1 MKIWL
6 FLNNQIDEQI
16 NRMRM
21 FSIPYKFKKLFK
33 KKKRISLKIEG
44 IFRIMHKLVK
54 LILLSHSFLNW
65 KFNQFNQTR
74 HQNYSIFFLSFWN
87 QWYEDYI
94 GTNCFWVNWYRVFY
108 VRRLFQERLEIKLY
122 VLRKLRAR
130 GSVLSLVPHTYMFL
144 GSGACRL
151 S

>member
-1 MKIWL
+1 
-6 FLNNQIDEQI
+6 
-16 NRMRM
+16 
-21 FSIPYKFKKLFK
+21 
-33 KKKRISLKIEG
+33 
-44 IFRIMHKLVK
+44 MHKLVK

-94 GTNCFWVNWYRVFY
+94 GTNCFWVNWYRVFCIKH
-108 VRRLFQERLEIKLY
+108 LFQERPEIKLY

-130 GSVLSLVPHTYMFL
+130 GSVLNFVPHTCTSL
-144 GSGACRL
+144 GSSACRFSL
-151 S
+151 KNKNKKKNIQALKQSNFYHKTKTTDFHPT